1 MCGTRSTFSRTETKF
16 FAGGTRV
23 EQGQLRE
30 VTAMQFA
37 RLFPTRKDGYTKKS
51 GAKRQPLDERAL
63 WPESKWREIY
73 LSRAHA
79 ALDPNRE
86 WGQAEANEVRAVGVD
101 AWVREKMQ
109 ALYADRPPIGIPSSR
124 FLVTNSSPPQAIDR
138 VVKWERTETPT
149 TCGARCRMAR
159 GPMCDCVCEGQFH
172 GAGATMSRAR
182 FSEIDLKPT
191 EQMAS
196 NAARGLELRE
206 KHGKG
211 GTAVGVARARDIK
224 NRANLSPDTVRR
236 MHSFFSRH
244 AGNEKGGEDDAGY
257 ISFLLW
263 GGAAGREWAA
273 SKSRQLDKSESARG
287 AARKA
292 TMGSLRVG
300 KVPLDYAK
308 SIGEEYGQRAS
319 RRGIKRLI
327 DDPEALARIR
337 LLKHGYEPMSS
348 AAEKIDKAFYD
359 GWLRGLTRDHIRGV
373 EHPPKFKI
381 GDRVTHNVGSSLH
394 VGTVVRVLAHSEP
407 EPEYQVDFNSL
418 PTGRSRLMVT
428 PPIQPPEGTEGRK
441 EGNDGKVQDWR
452 PDCVQAVPCENCRGN
467 RGNP

>member
-182 FSEIDLKPT
+182 FSVSETPEFKELDPHEQRQVLEYGYGIYEVTLKMPD
-191 EQMAS
+191 
-196 NAARGLELRE
+196 
-206 KHGKG
+206 
-211 GTAVGVARARDIK
+211 VGMNIYR
-224 NRANLSPDTVRR
+224 
-236 MHSFFSRH
+236 
-244 AGNEKGGEDDAGY
+244 
-257 ISFLLW
+257 
-263 GGAAGREWAA
+263 
-273 SKSRQLDKSESARG
+273 
-287 AARKA
+287 
-292 TMGSLRVG
+292 
-300 KVPLDYAK
+300 
-308 SIGEEYGQRAS
+308 IGEVRAHHRQDERVQG
-319 RRGIKRLI
+319 RR
-327 DDPEALARIR
+327 D
-337 LLKHGYEPMSS
+337 
-348 AAEKIDKAFYD
+348 
-359 GWLRGLTRDHIRGV
+359 
-373 EHPPKFKI
+373 
-381 GDRVTHNVGSSLH
+381 
-394 VGTVVRVLAHSEP
+394 
-407 EPEYQVDFNSL
+407 
-418 PTGRSRLMVT
+418 
-428 PPIQPPEGTEGRK
+428 
-441 EGNDGKVQDWR
+441 
-452 PDCVQAVPCENCRGN
+452 
-467 RGNP
+467 